1 MKQGKIL
8 VVDDEYGIRTGVRQ
22 ILEMEGFTV
31 TEAET
36 GREALEALDRDP
48 FDVILIDYR
57 LPDID
62 GLTLLQAIRS
72 RELDMMTCMITAY
85 ANIETAIAAT
95 RQGIDFFL
103 PKPFSPDDLVGV
115 VETLLRHK
123 ALKEETAALRRAH
136 EASLLEL
143 ASEKS
148 QTHSLVESLRDA
160 VLVVNR
166 AGEVVLA
173 NRAMAALL
181 GGSEEGLIRQPL
193 DSVLA
198 AEAFAPVREALGTSP
213 SGRKVL
219 DMEIGENQYMA
230 SLCPFHSERGEVL
243 GHILTVSDISEIRR
257 LTLEKSRFI
266 RTMIHEFRSPLGAIK
281 GILEVVLDRSL
292 GDNLEPY
299 LPIVERAEKRLDALS
314 ELIGNLLSIS
324 QIELEGRKA
333 VVHPTVLAPVLN
345 EVMEL
350 HRGRAKA
357 RGIAYDIETEPG
369 LSALVDAEDLRTI
382 LTNLVGNAVKY
393 NRDRGLIRIRASRIN
408 GEVRIDVAD
417 TGLGIRTEN
426 LPRLFE
432 EFFREKRRET
442 RDIEGNGLGLAIV
455 KRLVDR
461 SSGRLEVASTEGKGT
476 TFFLYLPAGDTA

>member
-1 MKQGKIL
+1 
-8 VVDDEYGIRTGVRQ
+8 
-22 ILEMEGFTV
+22 
-31 TEAET
+31 
-36 GREALEALDRDP
+36 
-48 FDVILIDYR
+48 
-57 LPDID
+57 
-62 GLTLLQAIRS
+62 
-72 RELDMMTCMITAY
+72 
-85 ANIETAIAAT
+85 
-95 RQGIDFFL
+95 
-103 PKPFSPDDLVGV
+103 
-115 VETLLRHK
+115 
-123 ALKEETAALRRAH
+123 
-136 EASLLEL
+136 
-143 ASEKS
+143 
-148 QTHSLVESLRDA
+148 
-160 VLVVNR
+160 
-166 AGEVVLA
+166 
-173 NRAMAALL
+173 
-181 GGSEEGLIRQPL
+181 L